1 MKMISF
7 IASLMIITCTSVWAQ
22 SKPKS
27 AGDLAT
33 YLGADREK
41 ILYEGA
47 KSEGKVVWYTSLAG
61 ASYKELVKGFEK
73 KYPGVKVEVYRA
85 GSKDIAPK
93 VLNEAQAGKY
103 LADMLETTPGILLL
117 FHDKKILRRYS
128 SPALAKFPD
137 DAKIKAEGSS
147 VYWVTDRESYIGFG
161 YNPKMISPNDVP
173 KNYGDLMKPQF
184 KGKLALTTESTSDR
198 VIGTMIKHRGEE
210 FVKRLAGQEM
220 KLFKVSGPALRD
232 LIIAGEIA
240 GSPAIFRNHVLVKKA
255 GGAPIEWVPMDA
267 VPTNAGGSAMLAK
280 APHPHAALLMID
292 FIIGAEGQGILEKFK
307 YGVAWKDYPFK
318 REYPERGM
326 SSGEYNKVLKKWN
339 KLVRSITRK

>member
-1 MKMISF
+1 MKITSLVAAMF
-7 IASLMIITCTSVWAQ
+7 FLASTSLWAQ
-22 SKPKS
+22 SKPKT
-27 AGDLAT
+27 ADELAA
-33 YLGADREK
+33 YLGPDREK
-41 ILYEGA
+41 VLLEGA
-47 KSEGKVVWYTSLAG
+47 KAEGKVVWYTSLAG
-61 ASYKELVKGFEK
+61 GSYKALVKAFEE
-73 KYPGVKVEVYRA
+73 KYPGVKVEVYRG

-103 LADMLETTPGILLL
+103 LADALETTPGILLL

-128 SPALAKFPD
+128 SPALAKFPA
-137 DAKIKAEGSS
+137 DAKIISEGNS

-161 YNPKMISPNDVP
+161 YNPKMIPANDVP
-173 KNYGDLMKPQF
+173 KSYADLMKPEF
-184 KGKLALTTESTSDR
+184 KGKFALTTESTSDR
-198 VIGTMIKHRGEE
+198 VIGTMIKHKGEE
-210 FVKRLAGQEM
+210 FVKQLKAQDM

-255 GGAPIEWVPMDA
+255 EGAPIEWVPMDG

-280 APHPHAALLMID
+280 APHPHAALLLID
-292 FIIGAEGQGILEKFK
+292 FIIGSEGQEILEKFK

-326 SSGEYNKVLKKWN
+326 TSIEYNKVLKQWN